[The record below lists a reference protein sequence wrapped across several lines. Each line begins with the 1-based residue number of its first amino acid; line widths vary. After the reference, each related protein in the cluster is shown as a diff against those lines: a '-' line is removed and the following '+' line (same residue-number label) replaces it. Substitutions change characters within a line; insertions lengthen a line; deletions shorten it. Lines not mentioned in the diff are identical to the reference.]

1 MPNTVRDWMS
11 SPVVVVDPDASVSYA
26 VALMRRRNIHSLV
39 VDTTEENSAYG
50 IFTTT
55 DILDKIVGAGR
66 NSSET
71 HVREIMSVPVINAE
85 PEWTLKECSEIM
97 QKNHFHHMPVIDRTG
112 MLIGMISAT
121 DIFMAVEETGWEEK
135 ED

>member
-11 SPVVVVDPDASVSYA
+11 SPVVVVDADSSVSYA
-26 VALMRRRNIHSLV
+26 VTLMRRRNIHSLV
-39 VDTTEENSAYG
+39 VGITEQNTSYG

-55 DILDKIVGAGR
+55 DILDKIVSAGR
-66 NSSET
+66 SPAET
-71 HVREIMSVPVINAE
+71 QVREIMSVPVITAE
-85 PEWTLKECSEIM
+85 PDWTLKECSEVM
-97 QKNHFHHMPVIDRTG
+97 QKHHFHHMPVADKNG
-112 MLIGMISAT
+112 ELIGMISAT